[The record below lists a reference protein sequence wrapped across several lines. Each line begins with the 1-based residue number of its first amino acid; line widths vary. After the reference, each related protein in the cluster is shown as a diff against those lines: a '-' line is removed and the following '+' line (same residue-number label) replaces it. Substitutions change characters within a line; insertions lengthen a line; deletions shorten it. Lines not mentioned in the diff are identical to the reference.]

1 MTAFTA
7 TLLSRIDWRRLSK
20 HVAREQSNREHYA
33 PVVSA
38 YRWWARRSHGVM
50 GALLDSAIERYG
62 RGMMVS
68 DPFSGG
74 GTVAFE
80 AVRRGLKV
88 YSQDVYPWPADG
100 LATALS
106 PAKLEEL
113 EEAAGLLFETLQA
126 FRASYQRHDGREL
139 SHILRVRVCSCPNCR
154 ADIHMFPKSMVS
166 LASRRQAE
174 KNAYFGCVRCGS
186 VSLRSENS
194 KRLICSQCH
203 KRLIDG
209 VETLTA
215 CPHCDAKLTLK
226 QLITTSPCWKAVLVQ
241 ELVTNGGHL
250 RAMLRRVQGGDPV
263 GDEDASSL
271 SEYLSQPI
279 LPGKET
285 KRLADTGFRSW
296 GDLYTRRQVNILL
309 KALDVVRK
317 MSASDAVRDR
327 LAYAT
332 LGLAEMP
339 AFLSRWDRFHLK
351 PFEAMANHHYASTTL
366 AVESNP
372 LSPVGRGTLRR
383 RLESACAALEWLQ
396 ESCSRMPAV
405 KRVARYGR
413 RSSHGREN
421 VVVAIG
427 SSATQALPDKS
438 IQLTLTDPPYFDDVQ
453 YGELARLFHVWLG
466 AYRHTPPVD
475 ESQEAVPNS
484 TRGKGA
490 KDYEKAI
497 AACLKETHRT
507 LASNGRLV
515 LTFHNTKMAAWQALA
530 GALSRAGFMV
540 LGIAVVQAENRA
552 DHSKRYAGSMLHDL
566 VIECVHATAA
576 SPKLQVALKP
586 TSAAEKNLVAMGRA
600 LAAAVA
606 ERSPEGLPDFYRREL
621 DRLRSRKVLVA

>member
-1 MTAFTA
+1 MAFTA
-7 TLLSRIDWRRLSK
+7 QMLSRIDWRRLSK
-20 HVAREQSNREHYA
+20 RVAREQSNREHHA

-38 YRWWARRSHGVM
+38 YRWWARRSHSVM

-62 RGMMVS
+62 RGMLVS

-74 GTVAFE
+74 GTVTFE
-80 AVRRGLKV
+80 AVRRGLKI
-88 YSQDVYPWPADG
+88 YAQDLYPWPADG

-106 PAKLEEL
+106 PTNSEEFL
-113 EEAAGLLFETLQA
+113 EAARLLLEMLQPH
-126 FRASYQRHDGREL
+126 RASYQRHDGREL
-139 SHILRVRVCSCPNCR
+139 SHVLRVRVCNCPSCH
-154 ADIHMFPKSMVS
+154 ADIHMFPGSMVS
-166 LASRRQAE
+166 LVSRRQAE

-186 VSLRSENS
+186 VSLRSRKS
-194 KRLICSQCH
+194 KHPICSRCRKH
-203 KRLIDG
+203 LIDS
-209 VETLTA
+209 VETLTS
-215 CPHCDAKLTLK
+215 CPHCDARLTPK
-226 QLITTSPCWKAVLVQ
+226 QLVTASPHWKAILVQ
-241 ELVTNGGHL
+241 ELVTEDGQL
-250 RAMLRRVQGGDPV
+250 RAMLRGIQEGDPV
-263 GDEDASSL
+263 EDEAASSL
-271 SEYLSQPI
+271 GEYLAQPI

-285 KRLADTGFRSW
+285 KRLANAGFSFW
-296 GDLYTRRQVNILL
+296 GDLYTRRQAHVLQ
-309 KALDVVRK
+309 KALDVANE
-317 MSASDAVRDR
+317 MSTSDAVRDR

-332 LGLAEMP
+332 IGLAEMP

-351 PFEAMANHHYASTTL
+351 PIEAMANHHYASTTL
-366 AVESNP
+366 AVEINP

-383 RLESACAALEWLQ
+383 RLESACVALEWLH
-396 ESCSRMPAV
+396 ESCSRMPTV
-405 KRVARYGR
+405 KRVASCGR

-421 VVVAIG
+421 VIVATG

-438 IQLTLTDPPYFDDVQ
+438 ILLTLTDPPYFDDVQ

-484 TRGKGA
+484 TRGKAA

-497 AACLKETHRT
+497 AACLKETRRT

-530 GALSRAGFMV
+530 GALSRARFMV

-566 VIECVHATAA
+566 VIECAHATAA
-576 SPKLQVALKP
+576 SPKLQIALKP

-600 LAAAVA
+600 LAVAVS
-606 ERSPEGLPDFYRREL
+606 ERSPEGLPDFYRKEL